1 MRHYCRFDIDGVD
14 VVRHILPDVVVLIT
28 SLLSFLLI
36 ILLSLTQTGE
46 RPSVDKESKE
56 STGSD
61 KHKKRDSNLAMGNYD
76 SEFGLQGD
84 SSKRLS
90 KSSIRSRKLLE
101 KGQRPSFLL
110 MPSKQSFSYLTT
122 AWNFTVVF
130 LLWLSGVCVASTLNF
145 PYFVASVYLSLGWA
159 LQLNHTGY
167 FVISRRI
174 ITVIVALY
182 SAVHLIALYL
192 YQFQSAQDLVPRPSI
207 SARYEFMYVRHMYNK
222 THTLCICTCVH
233 MHIYI
238 QT

>member
-1 MRHYCRFDIDGVD
+1 MHHYCRFDIDGVD

-36 ILLSLTQTGE
+36 VLLSLTQMGE
-46 RPSVDKESKE
+46 KPSVDKELKE

-61 KHKKRDSNLAMGNYD
+61 KHKKKESKLAMGNYD

-90 KSSIRSRKLLE
+90 KIRSRKLLE
-101 KGQRPSFLL
+101 RGHRPSFLL

-145 PYFVASVYLSLGWA
+145 PYFLASVYLALGWA

-192 YQFQSAQDLVPRPSI
+192 YQFQSAQDLVPRSSI
-207 SARYEFMYVRHMYNK
+207 SARYTQFMYVRRILH
-222 THTLCICTCVH
+222 LCICTCVH
-233 MHIYI
+233 INLIHM
-238 QT
+238 